1 MSLLIELL
9 GSIALLL
16 WGLRMVRTGV
26 MRSYGNN
33 LKNLARRSEGKALPA
48 FASGLLVA
56 ALLQSSTA
64 TILISASF
72 SGQGLI
78 SVGTAFITMLGAD
91 VGTSIAVLIASQ
103 KFTTVAPFLLALG
116 VFGFIGSKINKRQ
129 NVFRAIS
136 GLGLILFALSLIATT
151 AGGLSELK
159 QFTGLLIVFK
169 NQPIFFVLIALILT
183 YLSYSSLAIVLLS
196 VSFLATGVIG
206 LNEGLYLVL
215 GANLG
220 SGMLPLIS
228 NWKGS
233 ILELT
238 PILANL
244 IIRVICILAFYQFVE
259 FVAIFALK
267 FISIELLPAIYHL
280 SLNLIVALI
289 GAIFSKNIIA
299 FAKKL
304 LSNREEE
311 EPPGYPRFLEPNDF
325 SMPAISLASAK
336 REAIYMAE
344 ISQKMVVSSLAVL
357 QDNNVTL
364 RSEIIKNEDI
374 IDGVFDSIKL
384 YIARILQEELTPIET
399 QKALSILNFTTNME
413 HIGDIVNNSL
423 MGFSGTK
430 IDKNIQFS
438 KEGLGE
444 IISIHEVVCSN
455 YDLAI
460 NTFVSDD
467 CELARVLYEKKQELH
482 ALEKR
487 SVSKHLQRLGKGL
500 IDSLETSSMH
510 IDIIRDYKK
519 INSLLSSV
527 AHPILI
533 ASGETLETGWKQK
546 VIKPYSN

>member
-1 MSLLIELL
+1 MTLLIELL

-33 LKNLARRSEGKALPA
+33 LKRLARRSEGRVIPALT
-48 FASGLLVA
+48 SGLVVA

-64 TILISASF
+64 TVLIAASF
-72 SGQGLI
+72 TGQGLI
-78 SVGTAFITMLGAD
+78 SIGTAFITMLGAD
-91 VGTSIAVLIASQ
+91 VGTSVAVLIASQ
-103 KFTTVAPFLLALG
+103 KLTTVAPFLLALG
-116 VFGFIGSKINKRQ
+116 VFGFIGSKINKWK

-159 QFTGLLIVFK
+159 QFTALLRIFE
-169 NQPIFFVLIALILT
+169 NQPVFFVLLALILT

-228 NWKGS
+228 NWRGS
-233 ILELT
+233 IQELT
-238 PILANL
+238 PVLANL
-244 IIRVICILAFYQFVE
+244 IIRVICILAFYPFVD
-259 FVAIFALK
+259 FVATFGLK
-267 FISIELLPAIYHL
+267 FVSIELFPAIYHL
-280 SLNLIVALI
+280 SLNLIVAI
-289 GAIFSKNIIA
+289 VGVIFSKNIITLA
-299 FAKKL
+299 EKL
-304 LSNREEE
+304 LSNREEQKLA
-311 EPPGYPRFLEPNDF
+311 YPRFLELKDF

-336 REAIYMAE
+336 REALHMAE

-364 RSEIIKNEDI
+364 RHEIIKNEDI
-374 IDGVFDSIKL
+374 VDSLFDSIKL
-384 YIARILQEELTPIET
+384 YIARILQEELTPTET
-399 QKALSILNFTTNME
+399 QKALNILNFTTNME

-423 MGFSGTK
+423 MDISGKK
-430 IDKNIQFS
+430 IDKHIQFS
-438 KEGLGE
+438 KEGLSE

-460 NTFVSDD
+460 NTFISDD

-482 ALEKR
+482 KLEKR
-487 SVSKHLQRLGKGL
+487 SVSKHLQRIGKG
-500 IDSLETSSMH
+500 IADSLETSSMH
-510 IDIIRDYKK
+510 IDVIRDYKK
-519 INSLLSSV
+519 VNSLLSSI
-527 AHPILI
+527 AYPILI
-533 ASGETLETGWKQK
+533 ASGEILETGWKQK
-546 VIKPYSN
+546 IEKV

>member
-1 MSLLIELL
+1 MSLLIEIL

-33 LKNLARRSEGKALPA
+33 LKRLARRSEGKALPA
-48 FASGLLVA
+48 FVSGLLVA
-56 ALLQSSTA
+56 AFLQSSTA
-64 TILISASF
+64 AILISASF
-72 SGQGLI
+72 AGQGLI
-78 SVGTAFITMLGAD
+78 SIGTAFITMLGAD
-91 VGTSIAVLIASQ
+91 VGTSVAVLIASQ

-116 VFGFIGSKINKRQ
+116 VFGFIGSKINKWQ

-159 QFTGLLIVFK
+159 QFTALLRIFE
-169 NQPIFFVLIALILT
+169 NQPVFFVLLALILT

-220 SGMLPLIS
+220 SGLLPLIS
-228 NWKGS
+228 NWKAS
-233 ILELT
+233 VLELT

-244 IIRVICILAFYQFVE
+244 IIRVICIVAFYPFVN
-259 FVAIFALK
+259 FVAILALK

-280 SLNLIVALI
+280 SLNLIVAFI
-289 GAIFSKNIIA
+289 GIIFSKNIITLA
-299 FAKKL
+299 EKL
-304 LSNREEE
+304 FSNREEQKLA
-311 EPPGYPRFLEPNDF
+311 YPRFLELKDF

-336 REAIYMAE
+336 REALHMAE

-357 QDNNVTL
+357 RDNNVTL
-364 RSEIIKNEDI
+364 RHEILKNEDI
-374 IDGVFDSIKL
+374 VDSLFDSIKL
-384 YIARILQEELTPIET
+384 YIARILQEELTPTET
-399 QKALSILNFTTNME
+399 QKTLNILNFTTNME

-423 MGFSGTK
+423 MDISGKK
-430 IDKNIQFS
+430 IDKHIQFS
-438 KEGLGE
+438 KEGLSE

-467 CELARVLYEKKQELH
+467 CELAKVLYEKKQELH
-482 ALEKR
+482 KLEKR
-487 SVSKHLQRLGKGL
+487 SVSKHLQRIGKG
-500 IDSLETSSMH
+500 IADSLETSSMH
-510 IDIIRDYKK
+510 IDVIRDYKRV
-519 INSLLSSV
+519 NSLLSSV
-527 AHPILI
+527 AYPILI
-533 ASGETLETGWKQK
+533 ASGEILETGWKQK
-546 VIKPYSN
+546 IEKI